1 MAGTLP
7 AVTPASAES
16 TLLRSMIDAYAEH
29 PEPQSVAVVGNMP
42 MAPDAV
48 RAKAIDDCDLVFRVN
63 GFVLDEPGGP
73 PAVGSRCHVVV
84 LNWLIRATKWV
95 FQNYQD
101 RLYLMVEPG
110 LLHFDGERVPGWWP
124 PDLGFL
130 PVSNRDVTL
139 PLSDALGLPTRAE
152 PKWATTGT
160 MAAWI
165 ARTSYPDA
173 DLLLTGF
180 SFIDDPTQTSWMH
193 AAGDACVVGQEHQI
207 AIEGRML
214 DSWTKTSRT
223 RLLR

>member
-1 MAGTLP
+1 
-7 AVTPASAES
+7 
-16 TLLRSMIDAYAEH
+16 MIDVYAEH
-29 PEPQSVAVVGNMP
+29 PEPRSVAVVGNMP
-42 MAPDAV
+42 MGPDEE
-48 RAKAIDDCDLVFRVN
+48 RAKAIDACDVVFRVN
-63 GFVLDEPGGP
+63 GFVLDEPDGP
-73 PAVGSRCHVVV
+73 PSVGSRCHVVV

-95 FQNYQD
+95 FQDYHR

-110 LLHFDGERVPGWWP
+110 RLHFGDGERLPGWWP
-124 PDLGFL
+124 RDLGFL

-139 PLSDALGLPTRAE
+139 PLSDALGLPTRSE
-152 PKWATTGT
+152 PTWATTGT

-173 DLLLTGF
+173 DLILTGF
-180 SFIDDPTQTSWMH
+180 SFIDDPHQTTWMH
-193 AAGDACVVGQEHQI
+193 AAGDSCVVGAEHQI